1 MKHADHDAHRAF
13 EESAFHGC
21 HGVSCNQGRQPCRD
35 RCGAEMSCAEL
46 DKLRPLV
53 RRPAPRKPHLP
64 LWTRVKLEWQRARAR
79 VVLSGV
85 FLVSMLATLGA
96 TIATWL
102 AR

>member
-13 EESAFHGC
+13 EDSVQAGCSGACEWGQDCTCSHSAWRAP
-21 HGVSCNQGRQPCRD
+21 RQPRKP
-35 RCGAEMSCAEL
+35 E
-46 DKLRPLV
+46 P
-53 RRPAPRKPHLP
+53 RRPHLP